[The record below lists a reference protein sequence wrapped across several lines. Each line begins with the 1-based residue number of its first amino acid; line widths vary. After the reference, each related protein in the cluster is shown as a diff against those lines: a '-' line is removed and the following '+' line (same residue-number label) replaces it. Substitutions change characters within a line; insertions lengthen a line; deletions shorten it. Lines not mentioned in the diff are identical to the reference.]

1 VSVLSG
7 ATTRHLLAVG
17 AVGSSAYWAMMSS
30 QSQLLGGF
38 PSRGVNCGSARRP
51 LIALTFDDGP
61 NEPYTSRLVDLL
73 GRRDVRATFFLV
85 GKAVARYPE
94 TSAALV
100 AAGHVVGN
108 HSYSHELRRCLSGRL
123 IDSEIRRTQD
133 VISDTIQLLPRL
145 YRPPWLV
152 RTPATFASLRR
163 HHLVPVSGT
172 FCHPLEV
179 AQCAPERIATRAVA
193 RSTPGGMLIF
203 HDGYNGEGAS
213 RTRTL
218 DAVARVIDVLGE
230 RGWGFTTVDQM
241 LGVAPYLRGRE
252 VAECSPSSLRSGQ
265 PCW

>member
-1 VSVLSG
+1 M
-7 ATTRHLLAVG
+7 LAAAVVG
-17 AVGSSAYWAMMSS
+17 ASAYWATMSS
-30 QSQLLGGF
+30 QSQLLGRF
-38 PSRGVNCGSARRP
+38 PNRGVACDGSVRP
-51 LIALTFDDGP
+51 LVALTFDDGP
-61 NEPYTSRLVDLL
+61 NEPYTSRLADLL
-73 GRRDVRATFFLV
+73 ERRGVRGTFFQV

-123 IDSEIRRTQD
+123 IDGEIRRTQD
-133 VISDTIQLLPRL
+133 VISDTIQRLPRL

-179 AQCAPERIATRAVA
+179 AQSTSERIATRAIA
-193 RSTPGGMLIF
+193 RSTPGRILIF
-203 HDGYNGEGAS
+203 HDGYNGTGAA

-218 DAVARVIDVLGE
+218 DAVARVLDVLGE
-230 RGWGFTTVDQM
+230 RGWGFTTVDEM
-241 LGVAPYLRGRE
+241 LGVEPYLRADGM
-252 VAECSPSSLRSGQ
+252 
-265 PCW
+265 

>member
-1 VSVLSG
+1 
-7 ATTRHLLAVG
+7 
-17 AVGSSAYWAMMSS
+17 
-30 QSQLLGGF
+30 
-38 PSRGVNCGSARRP
+38 
-51 LIALTFDDGP
+51 DDGP
-61 NEPYTSRLVDLL
+61 NEPYTSRLAELL
-73 GRRDVRATFFLV
+73 ARRGARATFFQV

-123 IDSEIRRTQD
+123 VDSEIRRTQD
-133 VISDTIQLLPRL
+133 VISETVQLLPRL

-179 AQCAPERIATRAVA
+179 AQCAPERIAMRAIA
-193 RSTPGGMLIF
+193 RATPGRMLIF
-203 HDGYNGEGAS
+203 HDGYNGTGAA
-213 RTRTL
+213 RTCTL

-230 RGWGFTTVDQM
+230 RGWGFTTADRLLDVE
-241 LGVAPYLRGRE
+241 PYLRADGT
-252 VAECSPSSLRSGQ
+252 
-265 PCW
+265 